1 MNKNILGTLAF
12 SLLAMIIGMATIFI
26 VQTAMMH
33 ASAIVATCFA
43 VVGFAGF
50 MAIAA
55 CAYIIH
61 QEGETK

>member
-12 SLLAMIIGMATIFI
+12 SLFAMIIGMATIFI
-26 VQTAMMH
+26 VKTAVVH
-33 ASAIVATCFA
+33 AGLIVATCFS

-55 CAYIIH
+55 CAYVIH
-61 QEGETK
+61 QEGSK